1 MPEESRVCERE
12 VRLFCVCG
20 EVMGELRF
28 DYQGSSY
35 MRTMMLLAA
44 MMVALGANAQETE
57 PVRIEIPWGNSWLLT
72 GGGPGQDDAPAPF
85 LPADAVIRNSGNAV
99 YVRVMDAAGTT
110 QLRGFG
116 LDARGEAKV
125 RVDEGERL
133 LVDAVGGDTRIAVR
147 YERPKPE
154 APDAVPSV
162 AFNLMNSGLTSI
174 ALEIPGAMNPNLS
187 PKSRSAVR
195 LDYGQEI
202 LFKGRVLFTVGPDL
216 EPGTDLDVRAL
227 IRAQD

>member
-1 MPEESRVCERE
+1 
-12 VRLFCVCG
+12 
-20 EVMGELRF
+20 
-28 DYQGSSY
+28 
-35 MRTMMLLAA
+35 MLLAA
-44 MMVALGANAQETE
+44 MVAVVANAQDLTE
-57 PVRIEIPWGNSWLLT
+57 PVRIEIPWGSAWLLT
-72 GGGPGQDDAPAPF
+72 GGGTGQDDAPAPF
-85 LPADAVIRNSGNAV
+85 LPADAVIRNRGNAA
-99 YVRVMDAAGTT
+99 YVRVMDAAGVT

-116 LDARGEAKV
+116 LDARGEATV
-125 RVDEGERL
+125 RVGEGERL

-147 YERPKPE
+147 YARPAPE

-162 AFNLMNSGLTSI
+162 AFNLINAGLTAI

-202 LFKGRVLFTVGPDL
+202 RFKGRVLFTVGSDL

>member
-1 MPEESRVCERE
+1 
-12 VRLFCVCG
+12 
-20 EVMGELRF
+20 
-28 DYQGSSY
+28 
-35 MRTMMLLAA
+35 MMLFAA
-44 MMVALGANAQETE
+44 MMVAVGVKAQEAE
-57 PVRIEIPWGNSWLLT
+57 PVRIEIPAGNAWLLT

-85 LPADAVIRNSGNAV
+85 LPADAVISNGGHAV

-110 QLRGFG
+110 QLHGFG
-116 LDARGEAKV
+116 LDARGEATV
-125 RVDEGERL
+125 RVGEGERL

-147 YERPKPE
+147 YARPAPE

-162 AFNLMNSGLTSI
+162 AFNLINAGLTAI

-202 LFKGRVLFTVGPDL
+202 RFKGRVLFIVGPDL

>member
-1 MPEESRVCERE
+1 
-12 VRLFCVCG
+12 
-20 EVMGELRF
+20 MGELRF
-28 DYQGSSY
+28 DDQGSSF
-35 MRTMMLLAA
+35 MRTMILLAV

-57 PVRIEIPWGNSWLLT
+57 PVRIEIPWGNAWLLT

-85 LPADAVIRNSGNAV
+85 LPADAVIRNGGHAV

-116 LDARGEAKV
+116 LDARGEAMV
-125 RVDEGERL
+125 RVGEGERL

-147 YERPKPE
+147 YARPAPE
-154 APDAVPSV
+154 TPDAVPSV
-162 AFNLMNSGLTSI
+162 AFNLINSGLTSI
-174 ALEIPGAMNPNLS
+174 ALEIPGGMNPNLS

-202 LFKGRVLFTVGPDL
+202 RFKGRVLRTVGPDL

>member
-1 MPEESRVCERE
+1 MPP
-12 VRLFCVCG
+12 
-20 EVMGELRF
+20 
-28 DYQGSSY
+28 
-35 MRTMMLLAA
+35 
-44 MMVALGANAQETE
+44 LGRA
-57 PVRIEIPWGNSWLLT
+57 
-72 GGGPGQDDAPAPF
+72 
-85 LPADAVIRNSGNAV
+85 
-99 YVRVMDAAGTT
+99 

-116 LDARGEAKV
+116 LDARGEATV

-147 YERPKPE
+147 YECPKPE

-162 AFNLMNSGLTSI
+162 AFNLMNSGSTSI

-227 IRAQD
+227 LRAQD

>member
-1 MPEESRVCERE
+1 
-12 VRLFCVCG
+12 
-20 EVMGELRF
+20 
-28 DYQGSSY
+28 
-35 MRTMMLLAA
+35 MRTMILLAV
-44 MMVALGANAQETE
+44 MMVAVGANAQETE
-57 PVRIEIPWGNSWLLT
+57 PVRIEIPWGNAWLLT

-85 LPADAVIRNSGNAV
+85 LPADAVIRNGGRAV

-116 LDARGEAKV
+116 LDARGETTV
-125 RVDEGERL
+125 RVGEGERL

-147 YERPKPE
+147 YERPEPE
-154 APDAVPSV
+154 VPDAVSSV
-162 AFNLMNSGLTSI
+162 AFNLINSGLTSI
-174 ALEIPGAMNPNLS
+174 ALEIPGGMNPNLS

-202 LFKGRVLFTVGPDL
+202 RFKGRVLRTVGPDL

>member
-1 MPEESRVCERE
+1 
-12 VRLFCVCG
+12 
-20 EVMGELRF
+20 
-28 DYQGSSY
+28 
-35 MRTMMLLAA
+35 MMLVAA
-44 MMVALGANAQETE
+44 MMVAVGVKAQETE

-85 LPADAVIRNSGNAV
+85 LPADAVIRNRGNAV

-116 LDARGEAKV
+116 LDARGEATV
-125 RVDEGERL
+125 RVGEGERL

-154 APDAVPSV
+154 APDALPSV
-162 AFNLMNSGLTSI
+162 AFNLINTGLTSI
-174 ALEIPGAMNPNLS
+174 ALEIPGVMNPNLS
-187 PKSRSAVR
+187 PKSRSGVR

-202 LFKGRVLFTVGPDL
+202 RFKGRVVFTVGPDL